1 MLAVCCTYPA
11 LSSPRSADANGTKMG
26 AAASAPSGMS
36 TPASASALEK
46 WSTDDVI
53 AALQS
58 LGCSKYAA
66 AVADQNIDGCA
77 LKSELERLQQRYDTA
92 QAARKREQK
101 LRAIAARKNRPEI
114 SNTSSSFASDGQR
127 KAQRARQGSCTTIES
142 FDDLSSS
149 QTDWAQP
156 CQVSPPR
163 ISSQRGARR
172 DH

>member
-1 MLAVCCTYPA
+1 
-11 LSSPRSADANGTKMG
+11 MG
-26 AAASAPSGMS
+26 AGVSASAPSGIS
-36 TPASASALEK
+36 TAASASALEK

-53 AALQS
+53 AALEP
-58 LGCSKYAA
+58 LGCSKFAA

-77 LKSELERLQQRYDTA
+77 LKSELERLQQRYDAA
-92 QAARKREQK
+92 QAARKRDQK
-101 LRAIAARKNRPEI
+101 LRAIASRKNRSEM
-114 SNTSSSFASDGQR
+114 SNTIGTVASDGQR
-127 KAQRARQGSCTTIES
+127 KAQRTRQGSCTTIAS

-163 ISSQRGARR
+163 MSSQRGAPR